1 MVWKTLPTAATLALI
16 LAGCA
21 SVTIEEKMQPM
32 LGQPASQ
39 VFEKLGIPDAEDV
52 VAGRK
57 FYVWKTEDSGSIL
70 LPQLNT
76 GSVYTG
82 YGTSTYTYTSY
93 VPIVYSHACKF
104 RVFVDAKD
112 LITTY
117 DFEGNEGG
125 CSTFA
130 SQLSR

>member
-1 MVWKTLPTAATLALI
+1 MDWKTPATAATLALL

-21 SVTIEEKMQPM
+21 GGIIEDKMQPM
-32 LGQPASQ
+32 IGQPASQ

-52 VAGRK
+52 VAGRR
-57 FYVWKTEDSGSIL
+57 FYVWETESSGSIL
-70 LPQLNT
+70 MPQQNT

-82 YGTSTYTYTSY
+82 YGTSTYTYATY
-93 VPIVYSHACKF
+93 VPVPYSHACKF

-117 DFEGNEGG
+117 DFEGDEGMFDL
-125 CSTFA
+125 CKPA
-130 SQLSR
+130 